1 MTGDH
6 ARMVIRLSSV
16 GLYGKR
22 ITVEGDLLSSDEGLA
37 KAVAVLKEAT
47 IAEPAGEMF
56 WA

>member
-1 MTGDH
+1 MTGDR
-6 ARMVIRLSSV
+6 AGMAIRLSSV

-22 ITVEGDLLSSDEGLA
+22 ITVEGDLLSPDEGLA
-37 KAVAVLKEAT
+37 KAVAVLKEAM